1 MPHLFCSTYR
11 KMKDQI
17 FNNEGE
23 EAKNTKKYTAKF
35 FKYYKEASASESPG
49 PVVLHGVWN

>member
-1 MPHLFCSTYR
+1 
-11 KMKDQI
+11 MKDQI
-17 FNNEGE
+17 FKSEGE

-35 FKYYKEASASESPG
+35 FMYYKEASASESPG